1 MTGSVSGETQL
12 DNVKT
17 TGKCDKPTP
26 EKSAQQPPAGPAPDS
41 SPGDETSS
49 KKTTL
54 LPPLVVV
61 VEPSDKSAVSITD
74 RESLTLPRSGGA
86 CKKKQLHHSSKGPWP
101 DADGRSPTSLST
113 GGGMDPVFG
122 VLAGDERGFDDSLGA
137 RSELSAPGSARS
149 RRRRDVRA
157 FGTLERATSYT
168 SLAATPPRP
177 TFRSANSTRPSPAP
191 PCTTTQMDFCRH
203 PVHPATTVFSSA
215 GSRLARAGTPRRN
228 NPHPVGL
235 HFQSPYNRDGKT
247 FEVWNPDE
255 NIVANGLPQMCEHRE
270 NVNFTS
276 GKMTNPP
283 TNHGGGGGGTS
294 PGRAPGGPGRSVYQ
308 QSYRSPQG
316 LTDYDRRMPTTR
328 FGSTLNRA
336 AAAGVGAN
344 F

>member
-12 DNVKT
+12 DNLKT

-26 EKSAQQPPAGPAPDS
+26 EKSAQQPPASSAPDS

-61 VEPSDKSAVSITD
+61 AEPSDKSAASITD
-74 RESLTLPRSGGA
+74 RESLTLPRPGGA
-86 CKKKQLHHSSKGPWP
+86 CKKKPLHHSSKSASSLPVRSRMDELALLGTGSL
-101 DADGRSPTSLST
+101 ARHGRAQSYLSLN
-113 GGGMDPVFG
+113 GGGMDPVFR
-122 VLAGDERGFDDSLGA
+122 VLADDERGFGDSLGA
-137 RSELSAPGSARS
+137 RSELSAPLSARS

-157 FGTLERATSYT
+157 FGTLERATSYS

-203 PVHPATTVFSSA
+203 PVHPVTTVFSSA

-235 HFQSPYNRDGKT
+235 HFQSPYNRDGKVSND
-247 FEVWNPDE
+247 EVLAFSH
-255 NIVANGLPQMCEHRE
+255 ILYIATCVLFQ
-270 NVNFTS
+270 
-276 GKMTNPP
+276 
-283 TNHGGGGGGTS
+283 
-294 PGRAPGGPGRSVYQ
+294 
-308 QSYRSPQG
+308 
-316 LTDYDRRMPTTR
+316 
-328 FGSTLNRA
+328 
-336 AAAGVGAN
+336 
-344 F
+344 